1 MWVEELARSV
11 AQVVERAGPS
21 VVGVVRHR
29 TGGSGLVI
37 GPDRV
42 LTNAHNAAPEGVR
55 VVFSDGRS
63 EDGEVLGVDA
73 DGDLVVL
80 ETPTGDAPAL
90 AWGPA
95 EKVVTGTPVVAMANP
110 VGQGLRATVGFVAAT
125 GRPFRGPRGHRIE
138 ESLEHTAP
146 LPAGSSGGPL
156 LDLSGRLVGINTHRL
171 GEGFYLALP
180 GTADLQAR
188 VRALTAGESPR
199 GRRLGVGLAPVPV
212 ARRLRRAVG
221 LPDAEGLL
229 IRLVEEG
236 SPAEAAGLDAGDLLI
251 AAEGRPLI
259 VVEDLHEALEEL
271 AGDSIELTVLRGA
284 EQRTVAVLF
293 GPAG

>member
-1 MWVEELARSV
+1 MTAEDLGRAIRR
-11 AQVVERAGPS
+11 VVDAAGPS

-29 TGGSGLVI
+29 TGGSGLVV
-37 GPDRV
+37 GRDRV

-55 VVFSDGRS
+55 VVFVDGRT
-63 EDGEVLGVDA
+63 EDADVLGVDA

-80 ETPTGDAPAL
+80 EVPTAGAPAL
-90 AWGPA
+90 EWGAA
-95 EKVVTGTPVVAMANP
+95 EQVAVGTPVIAMANP
-110 VGQGLRATVGFVAAT
+110 VGEGLRATLGFVSAT
-125 GRPFRGPRGHRIE
+125 GRPFRGPRGRRIE

-156 LDLSGRLVGINTHRL
+156 VDLSGRLLAVNTHRL

-180 GTADLQAR
+180 GTPELQAR
-188 VRALTAGESPR
+188 VRALMAGESPR

-236 SPAEAAGLDAGDLLI
+236 SPAEVAGLGAGDLLI
-251 AAEGRPLI
+251 AAEGRPL
-259 VVEDLHEALEEL
+259 VVVDDLHEALEEMEGDALEL
-271 AGDSIELTVLRGA
+271 AVLRGT
-284 EQRTVAVLF
+284 EQRSVTVPF
-293 GPAG
+293 GPPG

>member
-1 MWVEELARSV
+1 LTVEDLAQSIHR
-11 AQVVERAGPS
+11 VVQTAGPS

-29 TGGSGLVI
+29 TGGSGVVV
-37 GPDRV
+37 GRDRV

-80 ETPTGDAPAL
+80 EAPTGGAPAL
-90 AWGPA
+90 QWGVA
-95 EKVVTGTPVVAMANP
+95 KEAVIGTPVIAMANP
-110 VGQGLRATVGFVAAT
+110 VGQGLRATLGFVSAT
-125 GRPFRGPRGHRIE
+125 GRPFRGPRGRRIE

-156 LDLSGRLVGINTHRL
+156 LDLSGRLVAINTHRL

-188 VRALTAGESPR
+188 VRGLMAGESPG

-229 IRLVEEG
+229 VRLVEEG
-236 SPAEAAGLDAGDLLI
+236 SPAETAGLSAGDLLV
-251 AAEGRPLI
+251 AAGGLPLV

-271 AGDSIELTVLRGA
+271 EGDSIELAVLRGT
-284 EQRTVAVLF
+284 EQRAVTVSFTA
-293 GPAG
+293 PA